1 VSTNLSD
8 QRTTP
13 WLIYLLAAISVVLLA
28 PYFGIHILFTSPPDF
43 NDREVSGS
51 AVSPRAPQ
59 GVAEMI
65 ENTGDEQMK
74 KGAGSGL
81 SDIEQLLAQ

>member
-1 VSTNLSD
+1 MSTNLSD

-28 PYFGIHILFTSPPDF
+28 PYFGIHILFTSPPDY
-43 NDREVSGS
+43 NDREISGS
-51 AVSPRAPQ
+51 TVSPRDPQ
-59 GVAEMI
+59 EIAAVVEDA
-65 ENTGDEQMK
+65 GDGKVK
-74 KGAGSGL
+74 KDTGSGL